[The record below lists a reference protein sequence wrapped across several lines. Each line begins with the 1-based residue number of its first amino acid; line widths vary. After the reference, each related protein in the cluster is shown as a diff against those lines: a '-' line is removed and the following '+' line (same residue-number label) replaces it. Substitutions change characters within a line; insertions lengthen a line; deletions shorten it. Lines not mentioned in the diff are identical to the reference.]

1 MPYNSLE
8 FLLRGMVPKLIGSTV
23 AWVSS
28 EQGMEASQSGTS
40 VIVVSVVVRA
50 VIVPVFTRGFFDLGP
65 IDDDAL
71 GDKALVVLGGIFPK
85 RFVASRATIVNR
97 LSRREL

>member
-50 VIVPVFTRGFFDLGP
+50 VLRAMKESRMDLWKLIPQLNFGY
-65 IDDDAL
+65 
-71 GDKALVVLGGIFPK
+71 G
-85 RFVASRATIVNR
+85 AS
-97 LSRREL
+97 